1 MIMWSAM
8 TALLGLTQNYWQFL
22 LARIGVGIGEA
33 GGTPPSTSII
43 ADNFPRGRR
52 AFALTVYAMGLPL
65 GAWMGS
71 DMAGWVVEHFHSWRA
86 AFIALGIPGVR
97 GRFEALTEDSAP
109 PATFVETCRF
119 LWTQRSAWHI
129 NAAGTVICLWGWGLL
144 WWTQTY
150 LERKFG
156 LSTGDAGHRLGTIY
170 FWAGSLATVATGLV
184 LAMPQM
190 QDPKRVARMLGVLVA
205 LSTIPSFIAYWTS
218 SLELATAMLW
228 LVVPTAYLYV
238 GPTMALLLN
247 FLPPTMRAQGMAI
260 SLLTANLAN
269 LIIAPTLVGW
279 ISDMLAGP
287 LGGNA
292 ESLRYALLGLSLTGF
307 WAAYHY
313 LTSVRTY
320 GPDDERVRLA
330 SIKPAQT

>member
-1 MIMWSAM
+1 
-8 TALLGLTQNYWQFL
+8 
-22 LARIGVGIGEA
+22 
-33 GGTPPSTSII
+33 
-43 ADNFPRGRR
+43 
-52 AFALTVYAMGLPL
+52 
-65 GAWMGS
+65 
-71 DMAGWVVEHFHSWRA
+71 
-86 AFIALGIPGVR
+86 
-97 GRFEALTEDSAP
+97 
-109 PATFVETCRF
+109 
-119 LWTQRSAWHI
+119 
-129 NAAGTVICLWGWGLL
+129 
-144 WWTQTY
+144 
-150 LERKFG
+150 
-156 LSTGDAGHRLGTIY
+156 
-170 FWAGSLATVATGLV
+170 
-184 LAMPQM
+184 
-190 QDPKRVARMLGVLVA
+190 
-205 LSTIPSFIAYWTS
+205 
-218 SLELATAMLW
+218 
-228 LVVPTAYLYV
+228 
-238 GPTMALLLN
+238 MALLLN